1 MRLEWMRQLML
12 RIAVLFALIFVIPTL
27 VKAQGDLLITPRRIV
42 FEGGSRIQELNLAN
56 SGKDTARYVISL
68 IEIRMNENGTFET
81 IAAPDS
87 GQQFASSFL
96 RFFPHNV
103 TLPPQEAQVVKVQL
117 HHTAGLDTGEYRSH
131 IYMRS
136 VPKSQPLGE
145 EKPDSA
151 QAISIKLTPVY
162 GITIPVIIR
171 VGKNDATASIS
182 NVSLTMEDT
191 IPKLHLT
198 FHREGNMSVY
208 GDLSVDH
215 ISPTGKVT
223 PIGSIKGIAVYTPNR
238 QRQFKVALNTVNGVN
253 YHAGRLRISYEEPPT
268 QQHPTPAK
276 LATSEITLF

>member
-1 MRLEWMRQLML
+1 L
-12 RIAVLFALIFVIPTL
+12 AN
-27 VKAQGDLLITPRRIV
+27 AQGDLLITPRRIV

-56 SGKDTARYVISL
+56 SGRDTARYVISMM
-68 IEIRMNENGTFET
+68 EIRMTENGKFET
-81 IAAPDS
+81 ITEPDS
-87 GQQFASSFL
+87 GQQFASAFL

-103 TLPPQEAQVVKVQL
+103 TLPPQEAQVLKIQL
-117 HHTAGLDTGEYRSH
+117 HHTADLDTGEYRSH
-131 IYMRS
+131 IYMRA
-136 VPKSQPLGE
+136 VPKPQPLGE
-145 EKPDSA
+145 EKKDTA

-171 VGKNDATASIS
+171 VGKNDATASIT

-191 IPKLHLT
+191 IPRLQLT

-223 PIGSIKGIAVYTPNR
+223 PIGSLKGIAVYTPNR
-238 QRQFKVALNTVNGVN
+238 QRQLSVALHAVSGVN
-253 YHAGRLRISYEEPPT
+253 YHAGRLRVSYEALPT
-268 QQHPTPAK
+268 RQDPTPAK